1 MQSIGTIN
9 YYLHNVQASQLIAI
23 KLVILNLVQTSLP
36 HQKKHSLLILNQDVS
51 FVDSQTMGSMYLH
64 LSSNP
69 NSNTKAFS
77 KSFRLNLFYI
87 LICNKHKSFLAYI
100 IYSHTNY
107 VQTQSLRESTQYFLN
122 QPKIY

>member
-87 LICNKHKSFLAYI
+87 LICYKHKSFLAYI